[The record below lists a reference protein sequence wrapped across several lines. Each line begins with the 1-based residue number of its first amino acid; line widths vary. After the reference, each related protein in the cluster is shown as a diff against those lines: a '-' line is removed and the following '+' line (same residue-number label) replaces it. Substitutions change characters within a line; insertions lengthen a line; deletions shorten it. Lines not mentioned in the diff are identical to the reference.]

1 VNDFPEFVKNPANKI
16 AAESQH
22 TQDIDGYVFD
32 GADGSQACFWKCF
45 QGRAS
50 ATHWHEYD
58 EYMLVVQ
65 GEYTVIIGEDRFRLL
80 PGQEFLIPKGMTHGG
95 ECVAGTRTIHVF
107 GGQRAKR
114 TREVNT

>member
-1 VNDFPEFVKNPANKI
+1 MNDFPEFVKNPANRI

-22 TQDIDGYVFD
+22 TSDIEGYVFD
-32 GADGSQACFWKCF
+32 GADGSQACT
-45 QGRAS
+45 S
-50 ATHWHEYD
+50 ATHQHEYD

-65 GEYTVIIGEDRFRLL
+65 GEYTVVIGEKRVRLL
-80 PGQEFLIPKGMTHGG
+80 PGQEFLIPRGVTHGG

-114 TREVNT
+114 AKQVSNQK